1 MTRRGRR
8 MRVRPGTLLPVMPS
22 LLLLFLLGS
31 TSALLHAP
39 RLAPRRARTRTA
51 AAAAAPAA
59 EEIAAVRVC
68 MGNLCRCQ
76 DEAAGGGAEAL
87 LAALRARA
95 PLPYPIEEDPCL
107 GACGQGEM
115 VNVEYADGSA
125 SLVAGLDATLDA
137 LGLAASARAAAA
149 VAVGAGAEAQERARS
164 TTSSS
169 AVAAAVADDDG
180 VGDARERM
188 RAAAR
193 ASPPPQ
199 SGWVTLGGYLA
210 KKAQEQFFGGDKQ
223 Y

>member
-107 GACGQGEM
+107 GACGQG
-115 VNVEYADGSA
+115 
-125 SLVAGLDATLDA
+125 AGPV
-137 LGLAASARAAAA
+137 S
-149 VAVGAGAEAQERARS
+149 
-164 TTSSS
+164 
-169 AVAAAVADDDG
+169 G
-180 VGDARERM
+180 VGPAQD
-188 RAAAR
+188 
-193 ASPPPQ
+193 SPRVI
-199 SGWVTLGGYLA
+199 SDCHFRKIATEYDR
-210 KKAQEQFFGGDKQ
+210 KAGIKWLSCTEK
-223 Y
+223 